1 MPKIKNIYL
10 CEQCGTNF
18 PQWHGQCP
26 ECNAWGSIHESFV
39 KNIKSEN
46 IIAKTPTLLSKVQSK
61 KVERVSTQIKE
72 LDRVLGG
79 GIVSGSVTLVGG
91 DPGIGKSTI
100 LIQAIS
106 NLTRD
111 LKTLYIS
118 GEESA
123 EQIKL
128 RAERLKLKLDQINII
143 TEVNLELII
152 ETFLNQKPD
161 LVVID
166 SIQTL
171 FTESFS
177 SPPGSVTQVRECA
190 SQLTRYAKN
199 NNCSVIIVGHV
210 TKEGAIAGPRIL
222 EHIVDTVLY
231 FEGDNSS
238 THRMIRSIK
247 NRFGSVNEIGIFAMT
262 EFGLK
267 SIKNPSAIFLAAR
280 KKNFLG
286 SSVMVTQEGT
296 RPLLIEI
303 QALVDNTKS
312 GYPKRHT
319 IGLESNRI
327 LMILAVLNKY
337 LSIPLHEYDVFV
349 NAVGGVKISEPASDL
364 SVFSAI
370 YSSFKIKPLPH
381 DAIFFGEIGLSG
393 EIRPV
398 VKGQERISEAQ
409 SHGFKKIFLPH
420 GNVSKTKYNDI
431 EIVGLKRVEE
441 LIDFLNN

>member
-1 MPKIKNIYL
+1 M
-10 CEQCGTNF
+10 
-18 PQWHGQCP
+18 
-26 ECNAWGSIHESFV
+26 
-39 KNIKSEN
+39 
-46 IIAKTPTLLSKVQSK
+46 
-61 KVERVSTQIKE
+61 
-72 LDRVLGG
+72 
-79 GIVSGSVTLVGG
+79 
-91 DPGIGKSTI
+91 
-100 LIQAIS
+100 IQAIS

-111 LKTLYIS
+111 LNTLYIS

-143 TEVNLELII
+143 TEVNLELIV

-171 FTESFS
+171 FTETFS

-262 EFGLK
+262 EIGLK

-303 QALVDNTKS
+303 QALVDNTNS

-349 NAVGGVKISEPASDL
+349 NAVGGVKITEPASDL

-370 YSSFKIKPLPH
+370 YSSFKMKPLPH

-398 VKGQERISEAQ
+398 VKGQERISEGQ

-431 EIVGLKRVEE
+431 EIVGLTRIEE
-441 LIDFLNN
+441 LINFLNN

>member
-1 MPKIKNIYL
+1 MPKIKNTYI

-26 ECNAWGSIHESFV
+26 ECNAWGPYMNHLSKT
-39 KNIKSEN
+39 KNEN
-46 IIAKTPTLLSKVQSK
+46 VIAKTPILLSKVQSK
-61 KVERVSTQIKE
+61 KVERVSTQIME

-111 LKTLYIS
+111 LNTLYIS
-118 GEESA
+118 GEELA

-152 ETFLNQKPD
+152 EIFLNQKPD

-171 FTESFS
+171 FNESFS

-231 FEGDNSS
+231 FEGDSSS

-267 SIKNPSAIFLAAR
+267 SIKNPSAIFGR
-280 KKNFLG
+280 
-286 SSVMVTQEGT
+286 Q
-296 RPLLIEI
+296 
-303 QALVDNTKS
+303 
-312 GYPKRHT
+312 
-319 IGLESNRI
+319 
-327 LMILAVLNKY
+327 
-337 LSIPLHEYDVFV
+337 
-349 NAVGGVKISEPASDL
+349 
-364 SVFSAI
+364 
-370 YSSFKIKPLPH
+370 
-381 DAIFFGEIGLSG
+381 
-393 EIRPV
+393 
-398 VKGQERISEAQ
+398 
-409 SHGFKKIFLPH
+409 KKIFRFICY
-420 GNVSKTKYNDI
+420 GYSRRYKTITY
-431 EIVGLKRVEE
+431 
-441 LIDFLNN
+441 

>member
-26 ECNAWGSIHESFV
+26 ECNAWGSIHESFA
-39 KNIKSEN
+39 KNKKNEN
-46 IIAKTPTLLSKVQSK
+46 VIAKTPTLLSKVQSK
-61 KVERVSTQIKE
+61 KVERVSTQIIE

-111 LKTLYIS
+111 LNTLYIS

-238 THRMIRSIK
+238 TYRMIRSIK

-267 SIKNPSAIFLAAR
+267 SIK
-280 KKNFLG
+280 
-286 SSVMVTQEGT
+286 
-296 RPLLIEI
+296 
-303 QALVDNTKS
+303 KS
-312 GYPKRHT
+312 FCY
-319 IGLESNRI
+319 
-327 LMILAVLNKY
+327 
-337 LSIPLHEYDVFV
+337 
-349 NAVGGVKISEPASDL
+349 
-364 SVFSAI
+364 
-370 YSSFKIKPLPH
+370 
-381 DAIFFGEIGLSG
+381 FFGCKKKKFFRFIC
-393 EIRPV
+393 
-398 VKGQERISEAQ
+398 
-409 SHGFKKIFLPH
+409 HGDSRRYKAI
-420 GNVSKTKYNDI
+420 TY
-431 EIVGLKRVEE
+431 
-441 LIDFLNN
+441 

>member
-1 MPKIKNIYL
+1 MNVTSITKAKKILQHQLDILWDN
-10 CEQCGTNF
+10 
-18 PQWHGQCP
+18 P
-26 ECNAWGSIHESFV
+26 EKAEMVPPLMIWG
-39 KNIKSEN
+39 
-46 IIAKTPTLLSKVQSK
+46 P
-61 KVERVSTQIKE
+61 
-72 LDRVLGG
+72 
-79 GIVSGSVTLVGG
+79 
-91 DPGIGKSTI
+91 PGIGKSTI

-111 LKTLYIS
+111 LNTLYIS

-123 EQIKL
+123 EQIRL

-303 QALVDNTKS
+303 QALVDNTNS

-370 YSSFKIKPLPH
+370 YSSFKMKPLPH

-398 VKGQERISEAQ
+398 VKGQERISEGQ

-431 EIVGLKRVEE
+431 EIVGLTRIEE
-441 LIDFLNN
+441 LINFFK

>member
-1 MPKIKNIYL
+1 M
-10 CEQCGTNF
+10 
-18 PQWHGQCP
+18 
-26 ECNAWGSIHESFV
+26 
-39 KNIKSEN
+39 
-46 IIAKTPTLLSKVQSK
+46 
-61 KVERVSTQIKE
+61 STQIIE

-111 LKTLYIS
+111 LNTLYIS

-262 EFGLK
+262 
-267 SIKNPSAIFLAAR
+267 
-280 KKNFLG
+280 
-286 SSVMVTQEGT
+286 
-296 RPLLIEI
+296 
-303 QALVDNTKS
+303 
-312 GYPKRHT
+312 
-319 IGLESNRI
+319 
-327 LMILAVLNKY
+327 
-337 LSIPLHEYDVFV
+337 
-349 NAVGGVKISEPASDL
+349 
-364 SVFSAI
+364 
-370 YSSFKIKPLPH
+370 
-381 DAIFFGEIGLSG
+381 
-393 EIRPV
+393 
-398 VKGQERISEAQ
+398 
-409 SHGFKKIFLPH
+409 
-420 GNVSKTKYNDI
+420 
-431 EIVGLKRVEE
+431 
-441 LIDFLNN
+441 

>member
-1 MPKIKNIYL
+1 M
-10 CEQCGTNF
+10 
-18 PQWHGQCP
+18 
-26 ECNAWGSIHESFV
+26 
-39 KNIKSEN
+39 
-46 IIAKTPTLLSKVQSK
+46 
-61 KVERVSTQIKE
+61 STQIIE

-111 LKTLYIS
+111 LNTLYIS

-303 QALVDNTKS
+303 QALVDNTNS

-370 YSSFKIKPLPH
+370 YSSFKMKPLPH

-398 VKGQERISEAQ
+398 VKGQERIHEAQ

-431 EIVGLKRVEE
+431 EIVGLTRIEE
-441 LIDFLNN
+441 LINFLNN